1 MLLHLVQSA
10 HRDQTQNPVAVA
22 LRTLAPVRRYEKI
35 GSYPVAD
42 LFDKV
47 HGFTEAKEAMA
58 LGIYPYFRA
67 LSHSEGVT
75 ASFEGK
81 EVVMLGSNNYLGL
94 TMDPRVRS
102 AAAAALER
110 FGPSVTGSRFLNG
123 TLELHLELE
132 RRLAR
137 FVNMEAALV
146 FSTGYQTNVG
156 TLSAILG
163 KNDVAIL
170 DKDAHAC
177 IVDGVVMSRG
187 EMKRFK
193 HNDLDDLDRVLS
205 KLPADVGKLVV
216 VDGVYSMGGDI
227 APLPDII
234 AIVKKHGARIMV
246 DDAHGIGVLGK
257 GRGTS
262 IHFGVEDQVDLVM
275 GTFSKS
281 FASIGGFI
289 AGSADVIHY
298 IQHHARSL
306 IFSAA
311 LPAPNAAAVLAALDI
326 IENEPEHVE
335 RVWQN
340 ANYMRDGLRKLGY
353 NTGNSNTPIIPV
365 IIGDQY
371 LTALTWAALI
381 EAGVYT
387 NPVVPPGVPPN
398 LSLLRTS
405 YMATHQKEHLDKAL
419 AAFKLVGENLD
430 LIPSAATA

>member
-1 MLLHLVQSA
+1 
-10 HRDQTQNPVAVA
+10 
-22 LRTLAPVRRYEKI
+22 
-35 GSYPVAD
+35 
-42 LFDKV
+42 
-47 HGFTEAKEAMA
+47 
-58 LGIYPYFRA
+58 
-67 LSHSEGVT
+67 
-75 ASFEGK
+75 
-81 EVVMLGSNNYLGL
+81 
-94 TMDPRVRS
+94 
-102 AAAAALER
+102 
-110 FGPSVTGSRFLNG
+110 
-123 TLELHLELE
+123 
-132 RRLAR
+132 
-137 FVNMEAALV
+137 
-146 FSTGYQTNVG
+146 
-156 TLSAILG
+156 
-163 KNDVAIL
+163 
-170 DKDAHAC
+170 
-177 IVDGVVMSRG
+177 
-187 EMKRFK
+187 
-193 HNDLDDLDRVLS
+193 
-205 KLPADVGKLVV
+205 
-216 VDGVYSMGGDI
+216 
-227 APLPDII
+227 
-234 AIVKKHGARIMV
+234 
-246 DDAHGIGVLGK
+246 
-257 GRGTS
+257 
-262 IHFGVEDQVDLVM
+262 M

-405 YMATHQKEHLDKAL
+405 YMATHQREHLDKAL

-430 LIPSAATA
+430 LIPSTATA

>member
-1 MLLHLVQSA
+1 M
-10 HRDQTQNPVAVA
+10 
-22 LRTLAPVRRYEKI
+22 
-35 GSYPVAD
+35 AD

-75 ASFEGK
+75 ATFEGK

-110 FGPSVTGSRFLNG
+110 YGPSVTGSRFLNG

-205 KLPADVGKLVV
+205 KLPSDVGKLVV

-227 APLPDII
+227 APLPEIV

-430 LIPSAATA
+430 LIPSTATA